1 MFSPL
6 LNFLAIFCVVT
17 FPWLTCFSRFTCS
30 STEDNIFTSMGVHIL
45 PQTCKKT
52 TTTKHFTLIQTS
64 DSLRSSTSCTPLPSI
79 LPSRLNRSKLICKIL
94 IWGARGWGV
103 GAHDCGRILI
113 RTGRSSSLLYT
124 LRSSYLHNWLM
135 FLCEVGM
142 NNTLVGLLHPQA
154 DEKMFNFSKC
164 SAPAPFLSLSF
175 SLPGY
180 LWVLACVCEFSLV
193 SWRLEECC
201 WFAFFRVYCRLEV
214 HVKHHKQKAASA
226 FANMNE

>member
-1 MFSPL
+1 MHACACTYTDLQKNNNNKTLHLNSDLRHSRL
-6 LNFLAIFCVVT
+6 LH
-17 FPWLTCFSRFTCS
+17 P
-30 STEDNIFTSMGVHIL
+30 H
-45 PQTCKKT
+45 
-52 TTTKHFTLIQTS
+52 
-64 DSLRSSTSCTPLPSI
+64 TPPFPSI
-79 LPSRLNRSKLICKIL
+79 LPSRHNRSKLICKIL

-164 SAPAPFLSLSF
+164 SAPALFLSLSF
-175 SLPGY
+175 SLSGY
-180 LWVLACVCEFSLV
+180 LWVCLWVFTCELKTRGVLLICFFACLLS
-193 SWRLEECC
+193 
-201 WFAFFRVYCRLEV
+201 
-214 HVKHHKQKAASA
+214 ASSA
-226 FANMNE
+226 C

>member
-1 MFSPL
+1 MQYRKQHIHRH
-6 LNFLAIFCVVT
+6 ACT
-17 FPWLTCFSRFTCS
+17 HTS
-30 STEDNIFTSMGVHIL
+30 SV
-45 PQTCKKT
+45 KKQNKQ
-52 TTTKHFTLIQTS
+52 TKHFTLIQTS
-64 DSLRSSTSCTPLPSI
+64 DTLFFPPPPAPLPSI
-79 LPSRLNRSKLICKIL
+79 LPSRLNCSKLICKIL

-103 GAHDCGRILI
+103 GGHDCGRILI
-113 RTGRSSSLLYT
+113 RTARSSSLLYT

-201 WFAFFRVYCRLEV
+201 WFAFFMFTVGLKCMLSITNKRQHLHLQTR
-214 HVKHHKQKAASA
+214 
-226 FANMNE
+226 MNELVKMSSVLFR